1 MGLFWANEGR
11 ARGTK
16 RGTKGGERGWR
27 MEGGQNETGNQG
39 VNREST
45 NLVDKRQVYQA
56 AVAVE
61 NTVTSG
67 YIVEKGREG
76 EREKRAP

>member
-1 MGLFWANEGR
+1 MY
-11 ARGTK
+11 
-16 RGTKGGERGWR
+16 
-27 MEGGQNETGNQG
+27 
-39 VNREST
+39 REST